1 MTTTEISIGIERDER
16 MSSTLSK
23 QDRQGARTP
32 ADLERRH
39 AFGRSFAEVA
49 GIATDARTTAENAS
63 VATAAEV
70 INAINTS
77 AEVITLKSNRLII
90 NSDHFTLTAEG
101 DIEAVRGKLGDWDIS
116 ENGISKITDSSWVQI
131 TSPTSSSDTFLSV
144 AHRVAGEVLSVPL
157 SFKANG
163 NIETTGQIKCTSTDN
178 DYSTTIENGK
188 ITIDGPAEYA
198 GDSEQIKKLLMQ
210 FYDDGF
216 LYGLYAFGYIDEFGG
231 FTPAGVTVSRIT

>member
-1 MTTTEISIGIERDER
+1 

-49 GIATDARTTAENAS
+49 GIASDARTQAENAS

-77 AEVITLKSNRLII
+77 AEVIEIKSNRLIVS
-90 NSDHFTLTAEG
+90 SDHFLLSAEG
-101 DIEAVRGKLGDWDIS
+101 DIEATRGKIGDWDIS

-157 SFKANG
+157 AIKANG
-163 NIETTGQIKCTSTDN
+163 NIETTGIIKCTSTVSEQ
-178 DYSTTIENGK
+178 STTIDDGT
-188 ITIDGPAEYA
+188 ITIDGPISFIEEGNYMA
-198 GDSEQIKKLLMQ
+198 KLLMQ
-210 FYDDGF
+210 CLVGGS
-216 LYGLYAFGYIDEFGG
+216 LYGLYAVFSMDESDVSYPVGI
-231 FTPAGVTVSRIT
+231 TVEKIT